1 MRMVADHQISSVI
14 YGKVSQRHL
23 VLIRRIA
30 QLYAPVKGAD
40 HDIRSLIFQ

>member
-1 MRMVADHQISSVI
+1 MRMVADHQIGSVI
-14 YGKVSQRHL
+14 NGKMGQCHL